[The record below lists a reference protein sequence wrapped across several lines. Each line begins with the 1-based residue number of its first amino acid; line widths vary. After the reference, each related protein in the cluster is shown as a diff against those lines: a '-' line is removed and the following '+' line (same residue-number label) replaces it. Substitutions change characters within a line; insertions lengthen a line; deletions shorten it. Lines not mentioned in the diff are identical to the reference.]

1 VRLTILGGGGFRV
14 PLVYQALLRDAGAGR
29 VDEVVLFDSSPARL
43 AVIAEVLR
51 QQARDVE
58 RAPVVQIATDLA
70 DAVRGA
76 NFVFA
81 AVRIGGVAGRIID
94 ERVAIEQGVLGQE
107 TVGAG
112 GIAYG
117 LRTVPFAL
125 EVARTVAEVAP
136 DAWLINFTNPAG
148 LVTEAMQAVLGDR
161 VIGICDSPSGLAR
174 GVAGAVGAAPEVA
187 VIDYVGLNHL
197 GWLRAISIDG
207 TDRLPSLLSDPLAL
221 AGIEEGRLFGAEW
234 LQALGSIPNEYLH
247 YYYFARET
255 RQAEQAAPRTRGEFL
270 AAQQD
275 AFYEKAKVLSVDG
288 ASGAVLKLWQDVR
301 AERDATYLEQ
311 SRAIAGAGDREAQDL
326 TGGGYEQIA
335 LRLMRA
341 IGHDEPA
348 ELIVNVA
355 NRGLLAHLD
364 DSAVIEVTCRV
375 DSAGARALPIDPLT
389 EHQAGLVCA
398 VKAVERSVIEAATT
412 GSRRAA
418 MRAFAEH
425 PLIDSVKVARALLDE
440 YVRQHTEL
448 RYLAGRG

>member
-70 DAVRGA
+70 DAVRAA

-125 EVARTVAEVAP
+125 EVARTVAVVAP

-247 YYYFARET
+247 YYYFTRET

-275 AFYEKAKVLSVDG
+275 AFY
-288 ASGAVLKLWQDVR
+288 
-301 AERDATYLEQ
+301 
-311 SRAIAGAGDREAQDL
+311 
-326 TGGGYEQIA
+326 
-335 LRLMRA
+335 
-341 IGHDEPA
+341 
-348 ELIVNVA
+348 
-355 NRGLLAHLD
+355 
-364 DSAVIEVTCRV
+364 
-375 DSAGARALPIDPLT
+375 
-389 EHQAGLVCA
+389 
-398 VKAVERSVIEAATT
+398 
-412 GSRRAA
+412 
-418 MRAFAEH
+418 
-425 PLIDSVKVARALLDE
+425 
-440 YVRQHTEL
+440 
-448 RYLAGRG
+448 